1 MRMEQN
7 NLNIKIELTVDVGA
21 NPEFLETWVERI
33 AKIQKEYN
41 CHCTLFV
48 RQKNMML

>member
-1 MRMEQN
+1 MEQN

-41 CHCTLFV
+41 CNCTLFI